1 MSASPGIRNF
11 PVASRL
17 RAPRGIAVE
26 PDGPSVAIR
35 SPAISNVIS
44 GFGGEPVA
52 SITVTWVSG
61 SPRSRSEEHTSE
73 LQSHSDLVCGLL
85 LGKKKRRGSYWFGAR
100 QGRHGRH
107 AGNRVRLA
115 GPCA

>member
-1 MSASPGIRNF
+1 MRWMQNMAAS
-11 PVASRL
+11 
-17 RAPRGIAVE
+17 IAVPQVVNSLN
-26 PDGPSVAIR
+26 PDPVMRDVQSMSDAIMAR
-35 SPAISNVIS
+35 IP
-44 GFGGEPVA
+44 GFSEHVTPRYNIFGEP
-52 SITVTWVSG
+52 
-61 SPRSRSEEHTSE
+61 RSEEHTSE

-85 LGKKKRRGSYWFGAR
+85 LEKKQQRGSYWFGAR